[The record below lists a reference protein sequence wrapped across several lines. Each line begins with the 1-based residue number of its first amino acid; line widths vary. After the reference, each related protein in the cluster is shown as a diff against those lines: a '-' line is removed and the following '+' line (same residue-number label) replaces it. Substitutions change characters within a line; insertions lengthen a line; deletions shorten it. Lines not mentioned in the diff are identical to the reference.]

1 MENVYSKVIYLLV
14 NYREFKQRL
23 KIIEIK
29 LDTLSDRPLRKN
41 ISNSAVQTSNT
52 KDYTAE
58 IVIDRLEGKLKKEYE
73 EKMILVRK
81 VELARDG
88 LAPIEKFI
96 INNKYLSGRIL
107 PDVDVYTHPDF
118 KFGKTKYYEFKNDA
132 LNKLSRIM
140 GFKNNKNQI

>member
-1 MENVYSKVIYLLV
+1 VGGVYSKVIYLLV

-23 KIIEIK
+23 KIIETK
-29 LDTLSDRPLRKN
+29 LDTLNDKPLRKR

-58 IVIDRLEGKLKKEYE
+58 IVINRLEGKLRKEYE
-73 EKMILVRK
+73 EKMMLIRR

-96 INNKYLSGRIL
+96 INKKYLSGMIL
-107 PDVDVYTHPDF
+107 PDVEIYTHPGF
-118 KFGKTKYYEFKNDA
+118 KYGKTKYYDFKNNA
-132 LNKLSRIM
+132 LTKMGRIM
-140 GFKNNKNQI
+140 GYNNK